1 VVSLGELTALEQARL
16 SDWYYADLDRAERGG
31 EGFKWA
37 FVSWKRNAKLV
48 KCAEQQTSSSLMSDK
63 KVRQSAQTN
72 AAELA
77 RQKTCE
83 NCADRIDNIESAV
96 RQQTEFAQPTRIRP
110 CGDVSAVVVG
120 SSGLF

>member
-1 VVSLGELTALEQARL
+1 MVSLGELTALEQARL

-77 RQKTCE
+77 WQK
-83 NCADRIDNIESAV
+83 N
-96 RQQTEFAQPTRIRP
+96 
-110 CGDVSAVVVG
+110 
-120 SSGLF
+120 L